1 MVKKYVMRKIL
12 SITLLIFSVFSCKK
26 DIDDTP
32 NGGLISQLTPEQQV
46 DLQIKNFIWKGLNLY
61 YLWQADV
68 PNLADTRFA
77 PSLMKTDFN
86 NKEYVDFLKKG
97 QAPDKFFYSLLNN
110 YPKIDRFS
118 FITDDYE
125 ELERT
130 FAGQVYSSGMDF
142 ALSRYGSQGGV
153 FGVVRY
159 VLPDTDAAQKGIKR
173 GDVFTQVDGQALT
186 INNYGQLLFN
196 DKTSMVIDI
205 NRIKIVNDKPTI
217 VSENRTVTMAKK
229 SIKENPVHISKV
241 IEKGSHKVG
250 YLMYNSFVADFDLQ
264 LNDAFGMFKS
274 KGINDLVLD
283 LRYNGGGRISS
294 AVYLASMIT
303 GLSKQNVFAKERWN
317 DKLQPAFKDSD
328 ITNYF
333 ADKIIK
339 EGVSYPINSL
349 SGLRRIYILTTER
362 TASAS
367 ELVINGLKPYIEVI
381 QIGGTTT
388 GKNQGSITL
397 YDSPA
402 GYNKKGVNPKHKWA
416 MQPLVLKIV
425 NKDGEGDYTS
435 GITPNHAI
443 EEDWANFG
451 ELGQE
456 TEPFLAKA
464 LELITGINTSGKS
477 IPAQPLM
484 PVKPL
489 ADSKTYNFGANEMYK

>member
-1 MVKKYVMRKIL
+1 MRKIL

-46 DLQIKNFIWKGLNLY
+46 DLQIKNFIWKGLNSY

-77 PSLMKTDFN
+77 PSLAQTNFS
-86 NKEYVDFLKKG
+86 NKEYVDFLRG
-97 QAPDKFFYSLLNN
+97 SQAPDDFFHSLLNKSSKF
-110 YPKIDRFS
+110 YKEGYIDRFS
-118 FITDDYE
+118 FITNDYLA
-125 ELERT
+125 LEQS
-130 FAGQVYSSGMDF
+130 FAGVVYSSGMDF

-173 GDVFTQVDGQALT
+173 GDVFIQVDGQALT
-186 INNYGQLLFN
+186 VNNYRQLLFN

-205 NRIKIVNDKPTI
+205 NRIQMVNNQPTI
-217 VSENRTVTMAKK
+217 VSENRTVTMEKK

-241 IEKGSHKVG
+241 IEKGNHKVG

-264 LNDAFGMFKS
+264 LNEAFAVFKS
-274 KGINDLVLD
+274 EGITDLVLD
-283 LRYNGGGRISS
+283 LRYNGGGRVSS

-303 GLSKQNVFAKERWN
+303 GLSKENVFARERWN

-349 SGLRRIYILTTER
+349 SGLSRIYILTTNR

-367 ELVINGLKPYIEVI
+367 ELVINGLKPYMSVI

-402 GYNKKGVNPKHKWA
+402 GYNKKDINPNHKWA

-425 NKDGEGDYTS
+425 NKDGKGDYTN
-435 GITPNHAI
+435 GITPDYII

-464 LELITGINTSGKS
+464 LELITGINVSGKS
-477 IPAQPLM
+477 MPTQPLM
-484 PVKPL
+484 PAKPL